1 MKYNVTVPIVG
12 YSTVFV
18 EAKDEKEAI
27 EKAFDICCDFD
38 KENVELG
45 ELYGEEHVIQGNVCS
60 HPFWDVEVEE
70 SI

>member
-27 EKAFDICCDFD
+27 EKAFDICCNFD
-38 KENVELG
+38 
-45 ELYGEEHVIQGNVCS
+45 
-60 HPFWDVEVEE
+60 D
-70 SI
+70 